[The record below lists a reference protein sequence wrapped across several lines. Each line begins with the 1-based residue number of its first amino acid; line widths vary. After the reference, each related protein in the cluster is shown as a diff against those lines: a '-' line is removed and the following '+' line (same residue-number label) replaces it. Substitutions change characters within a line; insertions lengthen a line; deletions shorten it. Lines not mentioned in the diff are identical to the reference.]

1 MLWISD
7 LIFYGALT
15 ATVIILGLVFNLLLH
30 DRRYEVGIYLALGES
45 KRRII
50 SQLLIEVLVIS
61 ILATMLALFIGN
73 QLSQV
78 ISREMLSND
87 FIRQEEEIPQV
98 EFIDTPHEF
107 MIFTTERMSAEE
119 LISFYDV
126 SLSFSSVLLFFGAQL
141 GSILLASFLSII
153 YLLRLDKKNTDTQ
166 ELNFMRMEVD
176 KY

>member
-1 MLWISD
+1 
-7 LIFYGALT
+7 
-15 ATVIILGLVFNLLLH
+15 
-30 DRRYEVGIYLALGES
+30 
-45 KRRII
+45 
-50 SQLLIEVLVIS
+50 
-61 ILATMLALFIGN
+61 
-73 QLSQV
+73 
-78 ISREMLSND
+78 MLSND